1 MIRILEVFLVQI
13 HFQLVLSI
21 FYWYLLV
28 QFCYIHN
35 NSYPTCWVSIFYNK
49 IKYFLE
55 EFISKIEIPVV
66 FIVISKQ
73 ELSSVKISNSPDT
86 IIIIWTEITNSTF
99 LTWWDN
105 FQMCSF
111 INFLISNTMKINSL
125 NKQKFLFFIN
135 KQITLSFEYDILTTY
150 WLVILLV

>member
-1 MIRILEVFLVQI
+1 MIRILVVFLVQI
-13 HFQLVLSI
+13 HFQLVPSI

-28 QFCYIHN
+28 LFCYIHN
-35 NSYPTCWVSIFYNK
+35 NSYPTCWVSIFSNK

-86 IIIIWTEITNSTF
+86 IIIIWTEISNSTF
-99 LTWWDN
+99 LIWWHN

-111 INFLISNTMKINSL
+111 INFLISNTMKINSF

-150 WLVILLV
+150 WLVILFV